1 MEDEIYSITHAY
13 WVEAA
18 QTAFSFKQ
26 IASAVQLKNGSWSL
40 LYLHFSC
47 KWNTSYQQWNYP
59 IPSIKAFSVENKMK
73 TRYLIFFVLENVMIV
88 TQNLEFLLSVI
99 SNPLTLFKMG
109 EGEHKSIFCWKHD
122 ENSLFNIFC
131 VRKCNDYGS
140 KSFLLSVITNPLTLF
155 RMGEGEVAKSPTT
168 SFSPVTST
176 NVELSTKNLTFSFNP
191 FATLV

>member
-109 EGEHKSIFCWKHD
+109 EGGSIKAFSVENMMKTHYLIFFVLENVMIMAQNLFC
-122 ENSLFNIFC
+122 C
-131 VRKCNDYGS
+131 Q
-140 KSFLLSVITNPLTLF
+140 
-155 RMGEGEVAKSPTT
+155 
-168 SFSPVTST
+168 
-176 NVELSTKNLTFSFNP
+176 
-191 FATLV
+191 